1 MTTTPKK
8 RALSGIK
15 PTGTPHI
22 GNYAGMLAP
31 MIAFSRRT
39 DVDTHIFIADYHCL
53 NNAEARLNL
62 GQLSLEVAATLLAL
76 GFDPKTC
83 TFYRQSDVPETFE
96 LASFLT
102 NFTPKDMMNRAHGY
116 KAIVDKYEQE
126 MTPEQRDQHAKMIII
141 DRALENKRT
150 EAVYSPTGLLK
161 RLVDPDI
168 TDPNDRIV
176 KRFDDPDTG
185 VNMGLYNYPILMSAD
200 ILLFDTDIVPIG
212 RDQRQHIEFARD
224 IAGSVNAVYGADVC
238 KLPQAQMQDDVM
250 EIPGLDGRKMSK
262 SYGNV
267 LPIFAPA
274 DEVLKI
280 CKRIKT
286 DSKQPD
292 EPKERDNLVYQLY
305 RALATPAQLTDFESR
320 FLPGGMGYGTAKTE
334 LAALHD
340 SCFGPARA
348 EYQRLMGDPGYVRT
362 VLQQGAQKA
371 RDVAAPVLARI
382 RKAAG
387 INI

>member
-1 MTTTPKK
+1 MTTPTPRK

-22 GNYAGMLAP
+22 GNYAAMLAP

-62 GQLSLEVAATLLAL
+62 GQLSLELAATLLAL

-102 NFTPKDMMNRAHGY
+102 NFTPKGLMNRAHAY
-116 KAIVDKYEQE
+116 KAAIQ
-126 MTPEQRDQHAKMIII
+126 
-141 DRALENKRT
+141 NN
-150 EAVYSPTGLLK
+150 TGE
-161 RLVDPDI
+161 DPDI
-168 TDPNDRIV
+168 
-176 KRFDDPDTG
+176 G

-238 KLPQAQMQDDVM
+238 KLPEAQMQDDVM

-320 FLPGGMGYGTAKTE
+320 FLPGGMGYGTAK
-334 LAALHD
+334 AALADLHE
-340 SCFGPARA
+340 SCFGTARA